1 MVEGWYIES
10 WRVERFIHGFKFLWD
25 LVYQHR
31 REQNKDIDLTCGK
44 QAERCLCKLVANWE
58 NHK

>member
-1 MVEGWYIES
+1 MVEGWYIEN
-10 WRVERFIHGFKFLWD
+10 WRIERFIYGFKFLWD

-44 QAERCLCKLVANWE
+44 QAERCLCKRVAN
-58 NHK
+58 